1 MTCVAG
7 YGFKT
12 FLKSFKE
19 KVLCQSVK
27 FVSKKKLFLLLSRP
41 DMWSLKCRFLWNLL
55 ALTKSLT
62 VLLFPFFLSSIIE
75 LSIKFKR
82 PIVFFYVI
90 SFLNKDIQG

>member
-62 VLLFPFFLSSIIE
+62 VFYFHFLSSITE
-75 LSIKFKR
+75 LSIKFKL
-82 PIVFFYVI
+82 PIVFYVI
-90 SFLNKDIQG
+90 TFLNKDIQG